1 MPYLGPIYFAIIIL
15 GELEELKETVMCL
28 CRGDYLTALQGKTS
42 QHLLQVTAVTAG
54 EISTIVVPS
63 LIQNNF
69 VLFFSTL

>member
-42 QHLLQVTAVTAG
+42 QHLL
-54 EISTIVVPS
+54 
-63 LIQNNF
+63 
-69 VLFFSTL
+69 